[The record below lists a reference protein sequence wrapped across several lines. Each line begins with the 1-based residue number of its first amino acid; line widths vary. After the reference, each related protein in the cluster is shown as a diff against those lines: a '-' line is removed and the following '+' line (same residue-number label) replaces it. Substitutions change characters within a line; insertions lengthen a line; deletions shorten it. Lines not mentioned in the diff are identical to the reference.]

1 MAINMDQFLLKNLT
15 NSAYQFSQMAGY
27 PDTDYYTENAYFF
40 LRREL
45 SEVTDSQTF
54 YRAMR
59 NKRVRHCKPYG
70 SRWLDYTV
78 RKEFDTLADWVAD
91 AGDTMENV
99 LYGVNRVHK
108 RDSSAS
114 FRTQRFVAQTAKYV
128 TLQHALDYL
137 GYVPPLV
144 VNIPEC
150 KAFDSFADMLA
161 EVGVLNGPIPP
172 QGRKCLVQKP
182 NNTIVIGHVVDYRV
196 DETSPSQVCVIVPQD
211 MQFDHKTYSRL
222 SEMPQGTTVYFRTSD
237 GHFHSTDALMS
248 DD

>member
-1 MAINMDQFLLKNLT
+1 MAINMDQFLLNNLIK
-15 NSAYQFSQMAGY
+15 SPYQFSQMAGY
-27 PDTDYYTENAYFF
+27 PETDYYTENPYFF

-45 SEVTDSQTF
+45 TEVTDANTF
-54 YRAMR
+54 YRAML

-99 LYGVNRVHK
+99 LFGVNRVHK
-108 RDSSAS
+108 KDFAESY
-114 FRTQRFVAQTAKYV
+114 RTKRFVPQTPRYV
-128 TLQHALDYL
+128 TLQQALDYL
-137 GYVPPLV
+137 GYVPPLA

-196 DETSPSQVCVIVPQD
+196 DETSPSQVCVLVPQD

-222 SEMPQGTTVYFRTSD
+222 SEMPHGTKVYFRTSD